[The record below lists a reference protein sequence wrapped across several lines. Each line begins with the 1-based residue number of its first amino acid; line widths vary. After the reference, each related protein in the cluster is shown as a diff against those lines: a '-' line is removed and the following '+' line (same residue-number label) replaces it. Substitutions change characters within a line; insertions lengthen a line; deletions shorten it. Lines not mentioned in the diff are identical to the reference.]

1 MEICSGRRQCG
12 GSVEHWPWK
21 CCTEPDNCS
30 PALTGSWAPYMCLHS
45 QIQMLENKNTENISG
60 SPRRQYVFS
69 LHQRSNHDLQ
79 PGFHDPLPVR
89 VHLQAGQLL
98 RLQPDRQL
106 LGGHRRE
113 VDILPTWCHYHQAW
127 QVRSNLFL
135 EKNII
140 YLNHLFADISWL
152 PVVCVKR
159 GR

>member
-1 MEICSGRRQCG
+1 MNTGLGNAAQSLTIAPLPSQVLGPHIC
-12 GSVEHWPWK
+12 
-21 CCTEPDNCS
+21 CCTVKSKCWK
-30 PALTGSWAPYMCLHS
+30 T
-45 QIQMLENKNTENISG
+45 KNTENISG

-69 LHQRSNHDLQ
+69 LHQRSNHNVQ
-79 PGFHDPLPVR
+79 PGFHDPLPLR
-89 VHLQAGQLL
+89 VHLQAWQLL
-98 RLQPDRQL
+98 RLQPDGQL